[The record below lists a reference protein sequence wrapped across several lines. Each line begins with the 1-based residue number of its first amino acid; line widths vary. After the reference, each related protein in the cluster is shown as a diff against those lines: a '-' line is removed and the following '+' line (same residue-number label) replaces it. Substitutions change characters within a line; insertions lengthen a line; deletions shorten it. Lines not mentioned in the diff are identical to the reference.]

1 MTAVRRAI
9 AAILLAVPGCVATP
23 AHAFGSDA
31 VQFPD
36 RGRFAVVDDAGVI
49 PAAQEEALNDRIVT
63 WVKSSG
69 HQLAV
74 VTVADLG
81 GLDIKSYGYQLGRKW
96 GLGNAQRKDGVIL
109 LLAPSARK
117 VRIEVGYGLEPV
129 LTDAAT
135 SAIVR
140 ETIVPRL
147 RAGDV
152 PGALSAG
159 ADAIMSVASPESG
172 QAMTVVDHS
181 DARSWSTWWWTLPGA
196 VLAAIAM
203 LVVYRRRCAA
213 KREAEAAR
221 TAAARRALR
230 PRMEP
235 VRSSS
240 VAPDADPTVVEIEP
254 RDGYRRWRPRDPGEQ
269 VEQTYVNDRLVN
281 TRRSFVAPSAPP
293 PPPAYVPPVYEA
305 PRRRDDDPPSSSYSS
320 SSDWGSSS
328 SWSDSG
334 SSSSGY
340 DSGGGSF
347 GGGGSDSS
355 Y

>member
-23 AHAFGSDA
+23 AHAVGSDA

-36 RGRFAVVDDAGVI
+36 RGRFAVVDAAGVI
-49 PAAQEEALNDRIVT
+49 PATQEKALNDRIVT
-63 WVKSSG
+63 WVRSSG

-96 GLGNAQRKDGVIL
+96 GLGDAQRKDGVIL

-135 SAIVR
+135 SVIVR

-159 ADAIMSVASPESG
+159 ADAIMSVVSAESG
-172 QAMTVVDHS
+172 QAMTGVDHS
-181 DARSWSTWWWTLPGA
+181 DAHSWSAWWWTLPGV

-230 PRMEP
+230 PRTEP

-240 VAPDADPTVVEIEP
+240 VVPAADPTVVEIEP

-281 TRRSFVAPSAPP
+281 TRRSFVVPSAPP

-305 PRRRDDDPPSSSYSS
+305 PRRRDDDTSFSSYSS
-320 SSDWGSSS
+320 SSDWESSS
-328 SWSDSG
+328 GDSG